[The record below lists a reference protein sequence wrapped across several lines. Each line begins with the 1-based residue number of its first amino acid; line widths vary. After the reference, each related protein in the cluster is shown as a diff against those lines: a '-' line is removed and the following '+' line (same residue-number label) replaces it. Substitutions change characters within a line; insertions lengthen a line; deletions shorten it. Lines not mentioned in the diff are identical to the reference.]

1 MTISSHHG
9 YLFLESI
16 KNSMFFCFAME
27 ETGGVENLKRP
38 MVRVLSTGPQD
49 RCWQGVARS
58 VQRRRMHRRRVL
70 GQMSRKESGLAGEGE
85 RVAPGGNPGPLDTDA
100 DQLGRFLGHL
110 WAISGRSVCQEGG
123 SGVLEAISNS
133 EGGARGTDGAMEHA
147 STRALAPAARV
158 MEVWVVSEFNV
169 SVPSFDRVPT
179 FPKPFFDEVIFSP
192 DIGRKPGPGQHY

>member
-1 MTISSHHG
+1 
-9 YLFLESI
+9 
-16 KNSMFFCFAME
+16 MFFCFAME
-27 ETGGVENLKRP
+27 ETGGVERLKRP

-110 WAISGRSVCQEGG
+110 WAVSGPSLGARSAKK
-123 SGVLEAISNS
+123 EAQACWRPSLTAR
-133 EGGARGTDGAMEHA
+133 GARGTDGAMEHA

-169 SVPSFDRVPT
+169 SVPSFDRVPS
-179 FPKPFFDEVIFSP
+179 FPKTFFDEVIFSP
-192 DIGRKPGPGQHY
+192 DIGRKLGPG